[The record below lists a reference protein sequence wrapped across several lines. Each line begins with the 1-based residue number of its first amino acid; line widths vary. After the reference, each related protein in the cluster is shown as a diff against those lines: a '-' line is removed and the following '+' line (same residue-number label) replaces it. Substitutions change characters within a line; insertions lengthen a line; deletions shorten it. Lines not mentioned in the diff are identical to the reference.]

1 MKNNNDE
8 EDIKSK
14 IINADKQINDDLLLI
29 PEYKLLTVY
38 NKLSKIIN
46 QNDQIYLILRNKFL
60 FIDKT
65 LTGYI
70 NLKDFYD
77 ILTHNLPLEKDELK
91 LILCDPALRNK
102 INPKLY
108 QYKPFF
114 DLVRNF
120 KEIDLLKMKQEYNI
134 VQNPFIIKLKNE
146 LKSKKID
153 IKKLWD
159 DSFKN
164 GIQCTKENFNLLF
177 VELKPDKYFHN
188 LEIEYIFDIICK
200 IGENNI
206 KFEYFR
212 DVMKKKTV
220 PDIRVIYFKGLKELK
235 EQEKENNE
243 EKEKLLINYYPNVL
257 ENTNNNPINIENT
270 NENTKYL
277 IIKGEEII
285 NNSENLNEKNNID
298 NKNEQFILG
307 NSSVSVNDS
316 NILKSSADFNTPK
329 KKINTILDTLK
340 ISESLVI
347 KAQPNINE
355 SQQIKDFVIDKKEN
369 KSIQYKKYYPKVYNI
384 KRNELSKEKL
394 NEIEELKN
402 STIIERKNSISKKLK
417 NSNNMVNEILNRH
430 EEYIVLKLYS
440 SLKHQFSLLNED
452 ILINFSNTDANNIKL
467 LSLDDFM
474 SVLQND
480 LKINLSKSDLNLLL
494 NSLDNQDSQNSIFS
508 YEEFFHNVKN
518 INERNEERIKAIYNL
533 ALINFN
539 SYFIELKQFINDK
552 KIEIVEIFKA
562 CSNDKINLNLNEFI
576 FFIKSINYTLNDNSE
591 YKFIFDTLSKHP
603 DKKLLSLKDF
613 ICFIDSEIISEEKFI
628 NDGKIDNNFKENKN
642 KFWYK
647 FIPKYNIKKMKI
659 KEIEKISR
667 IFDKINMQKI
677 KFGIN
682 NLADLFASIHE
693 INLIGNI
700 KKEEFINAMKVLEI
714 NDLHLIND
722 LLIFFEDPFNKME
735 FKLLNFL
742 GLFSSLE
749 AKEINDEIPPCNLKV
764 NKRDPNIIYRNNYG
778 FFTSVDLAKIKAFCQ
793 TIIEKISYIKRQS
806 INHYFLKFDFYRK
819 GYFTLRQLKTIL
831 IDDLDFKKHDLIDL
845 FLSYILDKEKRN
857 DCYIINLNVLLDI
870 INKFVDKESE
880 QQNSY
885 NTFNYT
891 NEIFNILVNST
902 IMNIRLN
909 KKENANYYFSPKAG
923 IE

>member
-257 ENTNNNPINIENT
+257 ENTNNNPINIYTYKDKNRKQNGKSLHNFKPT
-270 NENTKYL
+270 QLFIYSKSKKYHY
-277 IIKGEEII
+277 I
-285 NNSENLNEKNNID
+285 NYKLQKVKSIYS
-298 NKNEQFILG
+298 F
-307 NSSVSVNDS
+307 NSSSILSWLNTVSS
-316 NILKSSADFNTPK
+316 KS
-329 KKINTILDTLK
+329 LDC
-340 ISESLVI
+340 S
-347 KAQPNINE
+347 
-355 SQQIKDFVIDKKEN
+355 
-369 KSIQYKKYYPKVYNI
+369 
-384 KRNELSKEKL
+384 
-394 NEIEELKN
+394 
-402 STIIERKNSISKKLK
+402 
-417 NSNNMVNEILNRH
+417 
-430 EEYIVLKLYS
+430 
-440 SLKHQFSLLNED
+440 D
-452 ILINFSNTDANNIKL
+452 ILT
-467 LSLDDFM
+467 
-474 SVLQND
+474 
-480 LKINLSKSDLNLLL
+480 
-494 NSLDNQDSQNSIFS
+494 
-508 YEEFFHNVKN
+508 
-518 INERNEERIKAIYNL
+518 
-533 ALINFN
+533 
-539 SYFIELKQFINDK
+539 
-552 KIEIVEIFKA
+552 
-562 CSNDKINLNLNEFI
+562 
-576 FFIKSINYTLNDNSE
+576 
-591 YKFIFDTLSKHP
+591 
-603 DKKLLSLKDF
+603 
-613 ICFIDSEIISEEKFI
+613 IS
-628 NDGKIDNNFKENKN
+628 
-642 KFWYK
+642 
-647 FIPKYNIKKMKI
+647 
-659 KEIEKISR
+659 
-667 IFDKINMQKI
+667 
-677 KFGIN
+677 
-682 NLADLFASIHE
+682 
-693 INLIGNI
+693 
-700 KKEEFINAMKVLEI
+700 
-714 NDLHLIND
+714 
-722 LLIFFEDPFNKME
+722 
-735 FKLLNFL
+735 
-742 GLFSSLE
+742 
-749 AKEINDEIPPCNLKV
+749 
-764 NKRDPNIIYRNNYG
+764 
-778 FFTSVDLAKIKAFCQ
+778 
-793 TIIEKISYIKRQS
+793 
-806 INHYFLKFDFYRK
+806 
-819 GYFTLRQLKTIL
+819 
-831 IDDLDFKKHDLIDL
+831 
-845 FLSYILDKEKRN
+845 
-857 DCYIINLNVLLDI
+857 
-870 INKFVDKESE
+870 
-880 QQNSY
+880 
-885 NTFNYT
+885 
-891 NEIFNILVNST
+891 
-902 IMNIRLN
+902 
-909 KKENANYYFSPKAG
+909 
-923 IE
+923 

>member
-285 NNSENLNEKNNID
+285 NNSENLTEKNNID
-298 NKNEQFILG
+298 NENEQFI
-307 NSSVSVNDS
+307 SVNDS

-452 ILINFSNTDANNIKL
+452 ILINFSNIDTNNIKL

-562 CSNDKINLNLNEFI
+562 CSNDKN
-576 FFIKSINYTLNDNSE
+576 
-591 YKFIFDTLSKHP
+591 
-603 DKKLLSLKDF
+603 
-613 ICFIDSEIISEEKFI
+613 SEIISEEKFI

-749 AKEINDEIPPCNLKV
+749 AKEINDEIPPYNLKV